1 MAKKQKEV
9 NPSIRGVF
17 KDGNGTAMIEAANGK
32 YWNKYGYDG
41 NLKPKAPAIAGGF
54 RTYGQA
60 GRAFDKDRPTPPRPT
75 RDEGRKSPRG
85 RGGRR
90 VWEMAF

>member
-9 NPSIRGVF
+9 NHSIRGVF
-17 KDGNGTAMIEAANGK
+17 KDGNGTAMIEATNGK

-60 GRAFDKDRPTPPRPT
+60 ERALHTHRPPAPRMARGLRENPPRA
-75 RDEGRKSPRG
+75 RG
-85 RGGRR
+85 
-90 VWEMAF
+90 